1 MAASILVAGLDSRSL
16 FLEAPVL
23 LRDRAVLEEKAS
35 ARELLD
41 TLAREGGHLVIL
53 GPRLADLDLREA
65 VRRIR
70 SLPAT
75 RRVSILALIP
85 ADEPEEREEELRTTG
100 ANAVLRRPLD
110 RARLEGWIAKLLVVP
125 RRVDARVAVHGQVVG
140 TPRTQESGHFYGLS
154 RNLSVNGMLLASP
167 VRLADGPDLDVELQ
181 LPDVG
186 GRVRAL
192 GRVVRDAGEVGWPY
206 LGYGVEFLF
215 VPPESQLAIE
225 LLVAASAMSLTSLT
239 REGASPGIHATV
251 RSGSWIY
258 EIVEPVGYEAG
269 WLVEIRR
276 GPREGWRPG
285 VAGPFYVVE
294 GPSPE
299 AALRAAREFVHA
311 QV

>member
-1 MAASILVAGLDSRSL
+1 MAAPILVAGIDSRSL

-35 ARELLD
+35 GRALLD
-41 TLAREGGHLVIL
+41 GLARENGRLVIL
-53 GPRLADLDLREA
+53 GTHLPDLDLLETLH
-65 VRRIR
+65 RIR

-75 RRVSILALIP
+75 RRVSILVLVP
-85 ADEPEEREEELRTTG
+85 ADEREELEEDLKTAG
-100 ANAVLRRPLD
+100 ANAALRRPLD
-110 RARLEGWIAKLLVVP
+110 RAQLEGWIAKLLAVP
-125 RRVDARVAVHGQVVG
+125 RRVDARVPVFGQVVG
-140 TPRTQESGHFYGLS
+140 TPRTEETGHFYGLS

-167 VRLADGPDLDVELQ
+167 VRLTDGPDLDLELQ
-181 LPDVG
+181 LPDKG

-225 LLVAASAMSLTSLT
+225 LTVASAVVSVTQLT
-239 REGASPGIHATV
+239 REGAAGIHATV
-251 RSGSWIY
+251 RSGTWIY
-258 EIVEPVGYEAG
+258 EIVEPVAYEAG
-269 WLVEIRR
+269 YLVEIRR

-294 GPSPE
+294 GRSAE
-299 AALRAAREFVHA
+299 VALRAAREFVHA

>member
-1 MAASILVAGLDSRSL
+1 MAAPILVAGIDSRSL

-35 ARELLD
+35 GRALLD
-41 TLAREGGHLVIL
+41 GLARENGRLVIL
-53 GPRLADLDLREA
+53 GTHLPDLDLLETLH
-65 VRRIR
+65 RIR

-75 RRVSILALIP
+75 RRVSILVLVP
-85 ADEPEEREEELRTTG
+85 ADEREELEEDLKTAG
-100 ANAVLRRPLD
+100 ANAALRRPLD
-110 RARLEGWIAKLLVVP
+110 RAQLEGWIAKLLAVP
-125 RRVDARVAVHGQVVG
+125 RRVDARVPVFGQVVG
-140 TPRTQESGHFYGLS
+140 TPRTEETGHFYGLS

-167 VRLADGPDLDVELQ
+167 VRLTDGPDLDLELQ
-181 LPDVG
+181 LPDKG

-225 LLVAASAMSLTSLT
+225 LTVASAVVSLTHLT
-239 REGASPGIHATV
+239 REGAPAGIHATV
-251 RSGSWIY
+251 RSGTWIY
-258 EIVEPVGYEAG
+258 EIVEPVAYEAG
-269 WLVEIRR
+269 YLVEIRR

-294 GPSPE
+294 GRSPE
-299 AALRAAREFVHA
+299 VALRAAREFVHA
-311 QV
+311 QA

>member
-1 MAASILVAGLDSRSL
+1 MAAPILVAGLDSRSL

-35 ARELLD
+35 GRALLD
-41 TLAREGGHLVIL
+41 GLARENGRLVIL
-53 GPRLADLDLREA
+53 GTNLADIDLLET
-65 VRRIR
+65 VHQIR

-75 RRVSILALIP
+75 RRVSILVLVP
-85 ADEPEEREEELRTTG
+85 AEEQEGLEEEVKTAG
-100 ANAVLRRPLD
+100 ANAALRRPLD
-110 RARLEGWIAKLLVVP
+110 RALLEGWIAKLLVVP
-125 RRVDARVAVHGQVVG
+125 RRVDARVPVFGQVVG
-140 TPRTQESGHFYGLS
+140 TPRTEETGHFYGLS

-167 VRLADGPDLDVELQ
+167 VRLTDGPDLDLELE
-181 LPDVG
+181 LPDKG
-186 GRVRAL
+186 GRVRAI

-225 LLVAASAMSLTSLT
+225 LTVASASVSLTQLT
-239 REGASPGIHATV
+239 REGAAAGIHATV
-251 RSGSWIY
+251 RSRAWIY
-258 EIVEPVGYEAG
+258 EIVEPVAYEAG

-299 AALRAAREFVHA
+299 VALRAAREFVHA
-311 QV
+311 QG

>member
-1 MAASILVAGLDSRSL
+1 MAAPILVAGIDSRSL

-35 ARELLD
+35 GRALLD
-41 TLAREGGHLVIL
+41 GLARENGRLVIL
-53 GPRLADLDLREA
+53 GTHLPDLDLLETLH
-65 VRRIR
+65 RIR

-75 RRVSILALIP
+75 RRVSILVLVP
-85 ADEPEEREEELRTTG
+85 ADEREELEEDLKTAG
-100 ANAVLRRPLD
+100 ANAALRRPLD
-110 RARLEGWIAKLLVVP
+110 RAQLEGWIAKLLAVP
-125 RRVDARVAVHGQVVG
+125 RRVDARVPVFGQVVG
-140 TPRTQESGHFYGLS
+140 TPRTEETGHFYGLS

-167 VRLADGPDLDVELQ
+167 VRLTDGPDLDLELQ
-181 LPDVG
+181 LPDKG

-225 LLVAASAMSLTSLT
+225 LTVASAVVSLTHLT
-239 REGASPGIHATV
+239 REGAAGIHATV
-251 RSGSWIY
+251 RSGTWIY
-258 EIVEPVGYEAG
+258 EIVEPVAYEAG
-269 WLVEIRR
+269 YLVEIRR

-294 GPSPE
+294 GRSPE
-299 AALRAAREFVHA
+299 VALRAAREFVHA
-311 QV
+311 QA

>member
-1 MAASILVAGLDSRSL
+1 MAAPILVAGLDSRSL

-35 ARELLD
+35 GRALLD
-41 TLAREGGHLVIL
+41 GLARENGRLVIL
-53 GPRLADLDLREA
+53 GTHLPDLDLLETLH
-65 VRRIR
+65 RIR

-75 RRVSILALIP
+75 RRVSILVLVP
-85 ADEPEEREEELRTTG
+85 ADEREELEEDLKTAG
-100 ANAVLRRPLD
+100 ANAALRRPLD
-110 RARLEGWIAKLLVVP
+110 RAQLEGWIAKLLAVP
-125 RRVDARVAVHGQVVG
+125 RRVDARVPVFGQVVG
-140 TPRTQESGHFYGLS
+140 TPRTEETGHFYGLS

-167 VRLADGPDLDVELQ
+167 VRLTDGPDLDLELQ
-181 LPDVG
+181 LPDKG

-225 LLVAASAMSLTSLT
+225 LTVASAVVSLTHLT
-239 REGASPGIHATV
+239 REGAPAGIHATV
-251 RSGSWIY
+251 RSGTWIY
-258 EIVEPVGYEAG
+258 EIVEPVAYEAG
-269 WLVEIRR
+269 YLVEIRR

-294 GPSPE
+294 GRSPE
-299 AALRAAREFVHA
+299 VALRAAREFVHA
-311 QV
+311 QA

>member
-1 MAASILVAGLDSRSL
+1 MAAPILVAGLDSRSL

-35 ARELLD
+35 SRELLD
-41 TLAREGGHLVIL
+41 ILAREGGRLVIL
-53 GPRLADLDLREA
+53 GTRLPDLDLPEA

-75 RRVSILALIP
+75 RRVSILALVP
-85 ADEPEEREEELRTTG
+85 AEEAEELDDTLREAG
-100 ANAVLRRPLD
+100 ANGVLRRPLD
-110 RARLEGWIAKLLVVP
+110 RAQLEGWIAKLLVVP
-125 RRVDARVAVHGQVVG
+125 RRVDARVPVLGQVVG
-140 TPRTQESGHFYGLS
+140 TPRTEEGGHFYGLS

-167 VRLADGPDLDVELQ
+167 VRLTDGPDLDLELQ
-181 LPDVG
+181 LPEVG
-186 GRVRAL
+186 ARVRAL

-225 LLVAASAMSLTSLT
+225 LTVARSAVSLAHLT
-239 REGASPGIHATV
+239 REGAIAGIHATL
-251 RSGSWIY
+251 RSAGWIY
-258 EIVEPVGYEAG
+258 EIVEPVAYEAG

-299 AALRAAREFVHA
+299 VALRAAREFVHG
-311 QV
+311 QE

>member
-1 MAASILVAGLDSRSL
+1 MAAPILVAGLDSRSL

-35 ARELLD
+35 ARALLD
-41 TLAREGGHLVIL
+41 GLARENGRLVIL
-53 GPRLADLDLREA
+53 GTHLPDLGLLEA
-65 VRRIR
+65 IHRIR
-70 SLPAT
+70 ALPAT
-75 RRVSILALIP
+75 RRVSILVLVP
-85 ADEPEEREEELRTTG
+85 AEEPEELEEELKTAG

-110 RARLEGWIAKLLVVP
+110 RALLEGWIAKLLAVP
-125 RRVDARVAVHGQVVG
+125 RRVDARVPVFGQVVG
-140 TPRTQESGHFYGLS
+140 TPRTEETGHFYGLS

-167 VRLADGPDLDVELQ
+167 VRLTDGPDLDLELQ
-181 LPDVG
+181 LPDKG
-186 GRVRAL
+186 ARVRAI

-225 LLVAASAMSLTSLT
+225 LTVASAVVGLTHLT
-239 REGASPGIHATV
+239 REGAVAGIHATV
-251 RSGSWIY
+251 RSATWIY
-258 EIVEPVGYEAG
+258 EILEPVAYEAG

-285 VAGPFYVVE
+285 VAGPHYVVE

-299 AALRAAREFVHA
+299 VALRAAREFVRA
-311 QV
+311 QA

>member
-23 LRDRAVLEEKAS
+23 LRDRAMLEEKAS

-41 TLAREGGHLVIL
+41 ILARESSRLVIL
-53 GPRLADLDLREA
+53 GTRLSDLDLPEA
-65 VRRIR
+65 IRRIR

-75 RRVSILALIP
+75 RRVSVLALVP
-85 ADEPEEREEELRTTG
+85 AEEPPELEEELKVAG

-110 RARLEGWIAKLLVVP
+110 RAQLEGWIAKLLAVP
-125 RRVDARVAVHGQVVG
+125 RRVDARVPVFGQVVG
-140 TPRTQESGHFYGLS
+140 TPRTEETGHFYGLS

-167 VRLADGPDLDVELQ
+167 VRLTDGPDLDLELQ
-181 LPDVG
+181 LPEMG

-225 LLVAASAMSLTSLT
+225 LTVANAAVSLAHLS
-239 REGASPGIHATV
+239 REGAAAGIHATV
-251 RSGSWIY
+251 RSGAWIY
-258 EIVEPVGYEAG
+258 EIVEPVAYEAG

-276 GPREGWRPG
+276 GPRDGWRPG

-299 AALRAAREFVHA
+299 VALRAAREFVHS
-311 QV
+311 QG

>member
-1 MAASILVAGLDSRSL
+1 MVTILVAGLDSRSL

-41 TLAREGGHLVIL
+41 ILAREGGRLVIL
-53 GPRLADLDLREA
+53 GTRLPDLDLLEA

-70 SLPAT
+70 MLPAT
-75 RRVSILALIP
+75 RRVSILALVP
-85 ADEPEEREEELRTTG
+85 AEEKEELDEELREAG
-100 ANAVLRRPLD
+100 ANGVLRRPLD
-110 RARLEGWIAKLLVVP
+110 RAQLEGWIAKLLVVP
-125 RRVDARVAVHGQVVG
+125 RRVDARVPVLGQVVG
-140 TPRTQESGHFYGLS
+140 TPRTEESGHFYGLS

-167 VRLADGPDLDVELQ
+167 VRLTDGPDLDLELQ
-181 LPDVG
+181 LPEVG
-186 GRVRAL
+186 VRVRAL

-225 LLVAASAMSLTSLT
+225 LMVASSVVSLTQLT
-239 REGASPGIHATV
+239 RDGAVAGIHATV
-251 RSGSWIY
+251 RSAGWIY
-258 EIVEPVGYEAG
+258 EIVEPVAYEAG

-276 GPREGWRPG
+276 GPRDGWRPG

-294 GPSPE
+294 ASSPE
-299 AALRAAREFVHA
+299 GALRAAREFVQA
-311 QV
+311 QE

>member
-1 MAASILVAGLDSRSL
+1 MAAPILVAGIDSRSL

-35 ARELLD
+35 GRALLD
-41 TLAREGGHLVIL
+41 GLARENGRLVIL
-53 GPRLADLDLREA
+53 GTHLPDLDLLETLH
-65 VRRIR
+65 RIR

-75 RRVSILALIP
+75 RRVSILVLVP
-85 ADEPEEREEELRTTG
+85 ADEREELEEDLKTAG
-100 ANAVLRRPLD
+100 ANAALRRPLD
-110 RARLEGWIAKLLVVP
+110 RAQLEGWIAKLLAVP
-125 RRVDARVAVHGQVVG
+125 RRVDARVPVFGQVVG
-140 TPRTQESGHFYGLS
+140 TPRTEETGHFYGLS

-167 VRLADGPDLDVELQ
+167 VRLTDGPDLDLELQ
-181 LPDVG
+181 LPDKG

-225 LLVAASAMSLTSLT
+225 LTVASAVVSLTHRT
-239 REGASPGIHATV
+239 REGAAAGIHATV
-251 RSGSWIY
+251 RSGTWIY
-258 EIVEPVGYEAG
+258 EIVEPVAYEAG
-269 WLVEIRR
+269 YLVEIRR

-294 GPSPE
+294 GRSAE
-299 AALRAAREFVHA
+299 VALRAAREFVHA

>member
-1 MAASILVAGLDSRSL
+1 MAAPILVAGLDSRSL

-35 ARELLD
+35 ARDLLD
-41 TLAREGGHLVIL
+41 CLAREGGRLVIL
-53 GPRLADLDLREA
+53 GTRLLDIDLSEA
-65 VRRIR
+65 IRRIR

-75 RRVSILALIP
+75 RRVSILALVP
-85 ADEPEEREEELRTTG
+85 AEEREDLEEELTAAG
-100 ANAVLRRPLD
+100 VNATLRRPLD
-110 RARLEGWIAKLLVVP
+110 RAQLEGWIAKLLVVP
-125 RRVDARVAVHGQVVG
+125 RRVDARVPVLGQVVG
-140 TPRTQESGHFYGLS
+140 TPRTEETGHFYGLS

-167 VRLADGPDLDVELQ
+167 VRLTDGPDLDLELQ
-181 LPDVG
+181 LPDVA

-215 VPPESQLAIE
+215 VPPESQLALE
-225 LLVAASAMSLTSLT
+225 LMVTTSAMSLTHLT
-239 REGASPGIHATV
+239 REGAAAGIHATV
-251 RSGSWIY
+251 RSGAWIY
-258 EIVEPVGYEAG
+258 EIVDPVAYEAG

-299 AALRAAREFVHA
+299 VALRAAREFVHT

>member
-1 MAASILVAGLDSRSL
+1 MAATILVAGLDSRSL

-41 TLAREGGHLVIL
+41 TLAREGGRLVIL
-53 GPRLADLDLREA
+53 GPRLSDLDLREA
-65 VRRIR
+65 IRRIR

-75 RRVSILALIP
+75 RRVSVLALIP
-85 ADEPEEREEELRTTG
+85 ADEPEELEEELQTAG

-125 RRVDARVAVHGQVVG
+125 RRVDARVPVHGQVVG

-154 RNLSVNGMLLASP
+154 RNLSVSGMLLASP
-167 VRLADGPDLDVELQ
+167 VRLTDGPDVDIELQ
-181 LPDVG
+181 FPDVG

-225 LLVAASAMSLTSLT
+225 LLVAGPAMGLTSLT
-239 REGASPGIHATV
+239 REGAGAGIHATV

-311 QV
+311 QG